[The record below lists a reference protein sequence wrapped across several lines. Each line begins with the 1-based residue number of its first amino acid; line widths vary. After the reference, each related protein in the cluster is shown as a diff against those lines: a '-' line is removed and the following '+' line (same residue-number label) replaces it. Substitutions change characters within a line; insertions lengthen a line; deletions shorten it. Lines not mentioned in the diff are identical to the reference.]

1 MNLHPFTA
9 LVRLPLSVLGE
20 LYRTCIRNLDGA
32 LGQRLRY
39 LYYKK
44 RLRHLGR
51 NVIIDTGV
59 FFSGWEYISIGDD
72 THIDKNCIIVGCHP
86 DLDLSYRYLKQ
97 RGNDDY
103 LGMRGFVSIG
113 SDCHIS
119 QNTMI
124 YGYGGVHIG
133 NNSVL
138 SAGAKVYS
146 LTSMAYN
153 PYDRSE
159 IVSIVPYSGKSPT
172 LEGPVVLG
180 DNVWIGI
187 DTVVSPGIT
196 IKKNSFVQSFSM
208 VNSSFDENTY
218 AGGMPATRL
227 RDRYENY
234 HDNP

>member
-9 LVRLPLSVLGE
+9 LVCPVRTVLGE

-59 FFSGWEYISIGDD
+59 FFTGWEYISIGDN
-72 THIDKNCIIVGCHP
+72 THIDKNCILVGAP
-86 DLDLSYRYLKQ
+86 QDLDLSYRYLKQ

-103 LGMRGFVSIG
+103 LGMRGFISIG

-227 RDRYENY
+227 RNRYENY
-234 HDNP
+234 HNNP